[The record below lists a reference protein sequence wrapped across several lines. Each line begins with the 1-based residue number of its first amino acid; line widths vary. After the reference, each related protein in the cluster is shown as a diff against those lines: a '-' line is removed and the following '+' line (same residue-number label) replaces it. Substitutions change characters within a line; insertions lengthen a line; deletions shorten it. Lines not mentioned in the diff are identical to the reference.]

1 MSTEAEDSTPGPWEV
16 PTQNPLTGCPPAH
29 TSFLESSRAVLL
41 SLSRAHEAK
50 RKMCSWCF
58 WILVM
63 VQCCRSR
70 RSCCPSVTFCRWRA
84 GEVREEMALE
94 EPLPTQGWH
103 QRPAEGAKPPGRC
116 YQS

>member
-1 MSTEAEDSTPGPWEV
+1 MSTEAENSVPGPWEV
-16 PTQNPLTGCPPAH
+16 LTQNPTPGCPPAH

-41 SLSRAHEAK
+41 SLSRAQEAK

-84 GEVREEMALE
+84 GEVREETAL
-94 EPLPTQGWH
+94 EPLPPQGWH
-103 QRPAEGAKPPGRC
+103 QRPAEGAKPPGRR